1 MKKSTSP
8 SRASYAFT
16 LIELLVVIAIIG
28 ILAAILLPALSA
40 VKLKEQKIRASRQV
54 AEIVFA
60 ISKYE
65 ADYNHIPIS
74 SAALNSEAVKGDDF
88 TYGTAIVF
96 ASGTYRADN
105 SEVMTVLLDL
115 ERFPNVGHVMN
126 PQRTP
131 LLPAKMTSDANAPGV
146 GPDYVYRDPWG
157 NPYII
162 TVDANNDEKARDE
175 FYKLPAVSQDPN
187 NPNGGLNGLLK
198 RTVNGTTVFEA
209 NYPVMVWS
217 FGPDKNINSSVA
229 ANKGANKD
237 NILSW
242 K

>member
-1 MKKSTSP
+1 MKKSISS
-8 SRASYAFT
+8 SRVNKGFT

-28 ILAAILLPALSA
+28 ILAAILLPVLSTL
-40 VKLKEQKIRASRQV
+40 KLKEQKIRASRQV
-54 AEIVFA
+54 AEIAFA
-60 ISKYE
+60 INKYE

-88 TYGTAIVF
+88 TYGTAVVF
-96 ASGTYRADN
+96 ASGSYRTDN

-126 PQRTP
+126 PQRTS
-131 LLPAKMTSDANAPGV
+131 LLPAKMTDDTNAPGV

-157 NPYII
+157 SPYII

-175 FYKLPAVSQDPN
+175 FYKLPSVSTP
-187 NPNGGLNGLLK
+187 GLNGLIG
-198 RTVNGTTVFEA
+198 RVVPNGTGGTTTVYEA
-209 NYPVMVWS
+209 NFPVMVWS
-217 FGPDKNINSSVA
+217 FGPDKAINSSVL
-229 ANKGANKD
+229 ANRGANKD

>member
-1 MKKSTSP
+1 MKKSTFS
-8 SRASYAFT
+8 SRGNYGFT

-28 ILAAILLPALSA
+28 ILAAILLPVLSA

-60 ISKYE
+60 INKYE
-65 ADYNHIPIS
+65 TDYNHIPIS
-74 SAALNSEAVKGDDF
+74 SPALSSEAVKGDDF

-126 PQRTP
+126 PQRTS
-131 LLPAKMTSDANAPGV
+131 LLPAKITSEPNAPGAV

-157 NPYII
+157 SPYII

-175 FYKLPAVSQDPN
+175 FYKLKSVSL
-187 NPNGGLNGLLK
+187 GGLNGLIS
-198 RTVNGTTVFEA
+198 RDIPNGTGTTTTVYEA
-209 NYPVMVWS
+209 NFPVMVWS
-217 FGPDKNINSSVA
+217 FGPDKAINSSVL
-229 ANKGANKD
+229 ANQGANKD